1 VSDSVNL
8 TELRSTAV
16 NCLVEEIGVKLLG
29 LALFGSIARG
39 EGSERSDLDFF
50 VVTRGLEG
58 DREHRKRR
66 IYSTLAPVTRRF
78 RRDISIYTLEENEI
92 TDVTPLLINIAHDA
106 IILFDPKEYLEK
118 LFTRVREAVRKAGL
132 VPYRTVD
139 GKIGWKP
146 VRKLEWG
153 EIIEVKL

>member
-1 VSDSVNL
+1 MTDSTNL
-8 TELRSTAV
+8 TEIRNTAV
-16 NCLVEEIGVKLLG
+16 NCLVEELGVRLLG

-39 EGSERSDLDFF
+39 EGSEKSDLDFF
-50 VVTRGLEG
+50 VVTQGLEG
-58 DREHRKRR
+58 DREQRKRK
-66 IYSTLAPVTRRF
+66 IYNTLAPVNKRF
-78 RRDISIYTLEENEI
+78 RRDVSVYTLEESEI

-106 IILFDPKEYLEK
+106 IILFDPKEYLKK
-118 LFTRVREAVRKAGL
+118 LFTRVREAVKKAGL